1 MKLKYQIALAV
12 AAVALIAVPL
22 LLRRRA
28 PAFVREFFN
37 TPTHPVNL
45 AVFRVILL
53 LLTVISF
60 FKLDVTWYS
69 RMPPEL
75 LFPPSGLGW
84 VSQYLPINEPLAR
97 SLSALFLACCVA
109 GIVGLFTRTS
119 LVLGVISGVYVF
131 GLPQLYGKINHYH
144 HLLWFMAILAASPCA
159 DALSLDALRASR
171 RRADAGATEPPGPSL
186 AYSLPLRFVWLMLGA
201 IYFSAGFWKSW
212 TGGYR
217 WAFSDNLRNIMYNK
231 WMELGDW
238 TPFFRLDQYPLLYK
252 LSAAGSILFELSFI
266 VLIFFPLLRKLAAA
280 AGVGF
285 HAMIYMVM
293 RINFYT
299 LAACYTSFFDW
310 DSLFRSAGARLF
322 REKLSLAYDGDC
334 RPCRRTV
341 AALRSLDVLGRVV
354 YVDLSDEAASDAPE
368 LRRLADESKAHGLY
382 VLRGGELRAWP
393 DARRAVAARIP
404 ALWPLLPLLYVWP
417 SSLAAGRAHRRVAD
431 RRAREVAADRRSGG
445 GAFGAAYY
453 GPSVRAGAVVGALLL
468 YTYSLAAVVKYNSWP
483 MALYPTFEDI
493 DEPQVTVITARAEFP
508 SGRVVEINPFAETSG
523 MAPERLMALLGKVVG
538 VEDESERRVRLN
550 ALWKLWARDNPALRE
565 AVTVRFYKVV
575 LSSLPERRNG
585 PPISQELLAELR
597 RDSPDSPASLS
608 RRAEP

>member
-1 MKLKYQIALAV
+1 MKLKYQIALAFV
-12 AAVALIAVPL
+12 AVALIVVPL

-53 LLTVISF
+53 TLTVF
-60 FKLDVTWYS
+60 FFFTLDVTWYS

-84 VSQYLPINEPLAR
+84 VSQHLPINEPLAR
-97 SLSALFLACCVA
+97 AVSALFLACCVA
-109 GIVGLFTRTS
+109 GVVGLFTRTS
-119 LVLGVISGVYVF
+119 LVLGVISGVYVL

-159 DALSLDALRASR
+159 DVLSLDALRAAR
-171 RRADAGATEPPGPSL
+171 RRADSGATEPPGPSL
-186 AYSLPLRFVWLMLGA
+186 AYSLPLRFVWLMMGA
-201 IYFSAGFWKSW
+201 IYFSAGIWKAW

-231 WMELGDW
+231 WIELGDW
-238 TPFFRLDQYPLLYK
+238 TPLFRLDQYPLLYK

-285 HAMIYMVM
+285 HAMIYMAM

-299 LAACYTSFFDW
+299 LAVCYTSFFDW

-322 REKLSLAYDGDC
+322 REKLSLAYDGSC
-334 RPCRRTV
+334 QTCRRTV
-341 AALRSLDVLGRVV
+341 AALRTLDVLGRIN
-354 YVDLSDEAASDAPE
+354 YVDLSDPATLDAPE
-368 LRRLADESKAHGLY
+368 LRRLTDEPAAHGLY
-382 VLRGGELRAWP
+382 VLRGGGELRAGL
-393 DARRAVAARIP
+393 DAYRAVAARIP
-404 ALWPLLPLLYVWP
+404 VLWPLLPLLYVLP
-417 SSLAAGRAHRRVAD
+417 SSLVAGRARRHAAD
-431 RRAREVAADRRSGG
+431 RRAREVTADKHS

-453 GPSVRAGAVVGALLL
+453 GRHVRAVAFVGALLL
-468 YTYSLAAVVKYNSWP
+468 YTYSLASVVKYNSWP

-493 DEPQVTVITARAEFP
+493 DEPQVSVITARAEFP
-508 SGRVVEINPFAETSG
+508 SGQVVEINPFAETSG
-523 MAPERLMALLGKVVG
+523 MAPERLMALLGKVIG
-538 VEDESERRVRLN
+538 VEDAQERRVRLN
-550 ALWKLWARDNPALRE
+550 ALWKLWARDNPALRD
-565 AVTVRFYKVV
+565 AVSVRFYKVV
-575 LSSLPERRNG
+575 LSSLPERRHG

-597 RDSPDSPASLS
+597 QDSPDSAAAGS
-608 RRAEP
+608 RRVEP